1 MAVMGDGSRR
11 QWVPGFPVAIY
22 TQYNISRGQVVGHS
36 VFLSKEQMFYD
47 LESCQPKISQYGRMR
62 NGILPGKLYYLCD
75 IGILLLS
82 PGHIIKKGYH
92 VLMVGIKKPRKGM
105 SVWFSKQ
112 WIVKLVLFILL
123 NSTQC

>member
-1 MAVMGDGSRR
+1 M
-11 QWVPGFPVAIY
+11 PGFPVAIY
-22 TQYNISRGQVVGHS
+22 TQYNISRAQVVGHS

-47 LESCQPKISQYGRMR
+47 LESCQPKMR

-112 WIVKLVLFILL
+112 RIVKLVLFILL